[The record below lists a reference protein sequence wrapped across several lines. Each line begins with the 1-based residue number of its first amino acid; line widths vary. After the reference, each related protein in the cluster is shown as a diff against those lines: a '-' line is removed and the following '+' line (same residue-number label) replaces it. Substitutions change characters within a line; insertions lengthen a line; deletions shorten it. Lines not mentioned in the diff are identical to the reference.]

1 MRKQEN
7 QSKTTV
13 LILERDDVELVA
25 LVRSSKILDITE
37 DRATEFAE
45 GFHIAYERKRKVEDY
60 FRVIDVQ
67 Y

>member
-45 GFHIAYERKRKVEDY
+45 GEKEEG
-60 FRVIDVQ
+60 
-67 Y
+67 